1 MQNMKVI
8 LIYPHIIRRFP
19 NMGMTMNKV
28 NKFLDKE
35 YSMLVCGQSGCGET
49 IIVMLMLRKPLVYF
63 DKIYLYT
70 RNEPQDKIQDLKKII
85 DHVSD
90 EVGYDVMEIKR
101 QDYVM
106 DRRGYP
112 KGKRKIVVFYAP
124 DKIKSKIANHISDG
138 RHQYIS
144 LIYLSQSYYDVPQK
158 LRLNYGHM
166 IHYPP
171 VKKPTVI
178 LLETNI

>member
-19 NMGMTMNKV
+19 NMGTTMNKV

-35 YSMLVCGQSGCGET
+35 HSLLVCGQSGCGKT
-49 IIVMLMLRKPLVYF
+49 IIAMLMLRKPLVYF

-90 EVGYDVMEIKR
+90 EVGYDVME
-101 QDYVM
+101 
-106 DRRGYP
+106 
-112 KGKRKIVVFYAP
+112 
-124 DKIKSKIANHISDG
+124 KSL
-138 RHQYIS
+138 YLS
-144 LIYLSQSYYDVPQK
+144 LISPSASFLLSCTSFHPDEEERQ
-158 LRLNYGHM
+158 GHS
-166 IHYPP
+166 I
-171 VKKPTVI
+171 TR
-178 LLETNI
+178 N

>member
-8 LIYPHIIRRFP
+8 LMYPHIIRRFP

-35 YSMLVCGQSGCGET
+35 YSMLVCWQSGCGKT

-63 DKIYLYT
+63 DKLYLYT

-90 EVGYDVMEIKR
+90 EVGYDVMGIKR
-101 QDYVM
+101 QDDVM

-112 KGKRKIVVFYAP
+112 EGNRRKQ
-124 DKIKSKIANHISDG
+124 KI
-138 RHQYIS
+138 
-144 LIYLSQSYYDVPQK
+144 QSYYDVPQK
-158 LRLNYGHM
+158 LRLNCGHM